1 VADLLILFHNFLE
14 QGKSLG
20 TVSISKFL
28 EQWTE
33 GIDEVLASGKIFR
46 KMVETPCK
54 NLAMHFQSDPEELL
68 EELKRFSA
76 HRPQVPSRHRAVRR
90 ECG

>member
-1 VADLLILFHNFLE
+1 MTDFFVFFHNFPK

-20 TVSISKFL
+20 AVSISKFL
-28 EQWTE
+28 EQWTK
-33 GIDEVLASGKIFR
+33 GIDKVLASGKIFR
-46 KMVETPCK
+46 KTVKTSCK
-54 NLAMHFQSDPEELL
+54 NFAMHFQGDFEELL

-76 HRPQVPSRHRAVRR
+76 HRPQVPSRRRAARR